1 MHKLSLDFL
10 KVTEAAAIASLPWV
24 GTGDKNAADDAAT
37 TAMREMLNQ
46 VAMNG
51 TVVIGEGE
59 LDEAPMLYIGE
70 NLGNGS
76 EPKIDIAV
84 DPIEGT
90 APTVNGQGNAN
101 AVIAAGPRGSL
112 LHAPDMYME
121 KIAVGPKAAGQI
133 DINAPLIDNIRAVAS
148 ANGKNLNELNV
159 YVQDRDRHKG
169 YIDIIRKAGG
179 KVHLFS
185 EGDVTYS
192 IATCLETGNVDMFIG
207 IGGAPEGVISAVGIK
222 CLGGEMQ
229 ARLLPRNKEETDRC
243 INMGLANPETSLQHN
258 DLVGSED
265 CIFAASGITDNILLK
280 GIKVSPE
287 GNYLVSSVL
296 LNGKDNQLRFVES
309 LYLRNSIA

>member
-10 KVTEAAAIASLPWV
+10 KVTEAAAVASLPWV
-24 GTGDKNAADDAAT
+24 GTGEKNSADDAAT

-46 VAMNG
+46 VNMNG

-70 NLGNGS
+70 KLGNGS

-90 APTVNGQGNAN
+90 TPTVNGQGNAN
-101 AVIAAGPRGSL
+101 AVIAAAPKGTL

-121 KIAVGPKAAGQI
+121 KIAVGPKAIGKI
-133 DINAPLIDNIRAVAS
+133 DIDAPLIDNIKAVAS
-148 ANGKNLNELNV
+148 ANGKSLSELNV

-169 YIDIIRKAGG
+169 YIDTIREAGG

-192 IATCLETGNVDMFIG
+192 IATCLEIGNVDMVIG
-207 IGGAPEGVISAVGIK
+207 IGGAPEGVVSAVGIK

-229 ARLLPRNKEETDRC
+229 ARLLPRNEEEADRC
-243 INMGLANPETSLQHN
+243 RKMGLANPETALRHN
-258 DLVGSED
+258 DLVSSDD
-265 CIFAASGITDNILLK
+265 CIFAATGITENILLN

-287 GNYLVSSVL
+287 GNYLVNSVL
-296 LNGKDNQLRFVES
+296 LNGEDKQLRFIES
-309 LYLRNSIA
+309 LYLKNRIA